1 MTTQPTQIETPRVE
15 AEIGAMRAD
24 KFTLTLDTSD
34 SYCDA
39 LVSATP
45 ELLREAAAIL
55 RKKSDLLVQLA
66 VTREQEPED
75 SLIEQLLEMRAKR
88 EGKR

>member
-1 MTTQPTQIETPRVE
+1 
-15 AEIGAMRAD
+15 
-24 KFTLTLDTSD
+24 LDTND